1 MKILVADD
9 DAQLQ
14 RALRITLASRGYDV
28 VAARDGAEA
37 IELAASAHPDLLLL
51 DLGMPNVD
59 GMDVIR
65 AVRAWSNVPILVL
78 SGRTDSAEKV
88 EALDAGADDYVT
100 KPFAMD
106 ELLAR
111 IRARARATNSAES
124 DAATIAIGDLVV
136 DLAAKTIRRAGGP
149 GGPGGDGAGAGGAGG
164 DGAGAGG
171 AGDGPAASVRLT
183 PTEWRLL
190 ELFLRNPGRLL
201 TREMLLSDVWGPYH
215 RNDAGYL
222 RLYVAQLRRKLEP
235 VPSEPRHFL
244 NEPGLGYRFEP

>member
-37 IELAASAHPDLLLL
+37 IELAASAHPDLVLL

-59 GMDVIR
+59 GIDVIR
-65 AVRAWSNVPILVL
+65 AVRAWSHVPILVL
-78 SGRTDSAEKV
+78 SGRADSAEKV

-124 DAATIAIGDLVV
+124 DAATVAIGDLVV

-149 GGPGGDGAGAGGAGG
+149 DGERDGGGEADGA
-164 DGAGAGG
+164 
-171 AGDGPAASVRLT
+171 AASVRLT

-190 ELFLRNPGRLL
+190 ELFLRNPGKLL

>member
-14 RALRITLASRGYDV
+14 RALRITLASRGYEV
-28 VAARDGAEA
+28 VTARDGAEA
-37 IELAASAHPDLLLL
+37 IELAASAHPDLVLL
-51 DLGMPNVD
+51 DLGMPQVD
-59 GMDVIR
+59 GIDVIR
-65 AVRAWSNVPILVL
+65 ALRAWSKVPILVL

-111 IRARARATNSAES
+111 IRARARTVIGEGT
-124 DAATIAIGDLVV
+124 DAATLPIGDLVV
-136 DLAAKTIRRAGGP
+136 DLAAKTIRP
-149 GGPGGDGAGAGGAGG
+149 TPSGA
-164 DGAGAGG
+164 
-171 AGDGPAASVRLT
+171 AGDHAAASIRLT

-190 ELFLRNPGRLL
+190 ELFLKNPGKLL
-201 TREMLLSDVWGPYH
+201 TRQMLLSEVWGPYH
-215 RNDAGYL
+215 ANDAGYL

-244 NEPGLGYRFEP
+244 TEPGMGYRFEP